1 MRDLAIIIRCHGIIP
16 INFDYGWPEEK
27 IFSDSIFKHTDFI
40 KTITVITLAKMA
52 GVCYGSPDV
61 KKYIKKIDDLYYK
74 ELYEKENVKNT
85 EELVNYLYGPN
96 PKIEPIRKLNEELFG
111 IKELFGISSPVI
123 TKLEDYSID
132 KYYSGD
138 TQMKNLGIYYLSSNG
153 FTGQEIQMIKNEFE
167 QMSNYLNS
175 SPVNYITKKYIFDK
189 LGKILGRDTRLYFI
203 DLTCFA
209 FKNMNKQAEEERP
222 LNEEAIHWLNKKID
236 ERKLKGGKKR
246 SIRKKRKTRK
256 LRKIQKKQKKQKSN
270 KNI

>member
-1 MRDLAIIIRCHGIIP
+1 MRELAIIIRCHGIIP
-16 INFDYGWPEEK
+16 INFDYGWTEEK
-27 IFSDSIFKHTDFI
+27 IFSDTIFNHTGYI
-40 KTITVITLAKMA
+40 KTITMITLAKMG

-61 KKYIKKIDDLYYK
+61 KKYIKKIDDLYN

-96 PKIEPIRKLNEELFG
+96 PKIEQIRKINEELFG
-111 IKELFGISSPVI
+111 ISFTPEI
-123 TKLEDYSID
+123 TKLEDYSIN

-153 FTGQEIQMIKNEFE
+153 LTGQEIEIIKNEFE

-175 SPVNYITKKYIFDK
+175 SPVNYITKIYIFDK

-209 FKNMNKQAEEERP
+209 FKNMNKQAEKERP
-222 LNEEAIHWLNKKID
+222 LNEPAIDWLNSVITH
-236 ERKLKGGKKR
+236 RNLKGGKKR

-256 LRKIQKKQKKQKSN
+256 LRKIKKKQKSN

>member
-1 MRDLAIIIRCHGIIP
+1 MKDLAIIIRCHGIIP

-27 IFSDSIFKHTDFI
+27 IFSNSIFNHTGYI
-40 KTITVITLAKMA
+40 KTIIMITLAKMG

-61 KKYIKKIDDLYYK
+61 QKYIKKIDDLYYN
-74 ELYEKENVKNT
+74 ELYVKENVKNT

-111 IKELFGISSPVI
+111 ISFAPEI
-123 TKLEDYSID
+123 TKLQDDSIE

-138 TQMKNLGIYYLSSNG
+138 TQMKNLGIFYLSSKG
-153 FTGQEIQMIKNEFE
+153 LTGQEIETIKNEFK
-167 QMSNYLNS
+167 QMSNYLNT
-175 SPVNYITKKYIFDK
+175 PGNYMKKSQIFEI
-189 LGKILGRDTRLYFI
+189 LSNILGIDTRLYFI

-209 FKNMNKQAEEERP
+209 FKNMNKQAEEEKRP
-222 LNEEAIHWLNKKID
+222 LTEPAIDWLNSVITH
-236 ERKLKGGKKR
+236 RNLKGGKKR

-256 LRKIQKKQKKQKSN
+256 LRKIQKKQKSN

>member
-27 IFSDSIFKHTDFI
+27 IFSNSIFNHTSYI
-40 KTITVITLAKMA
+40 KTITMITLAKMG

-61 KKYIKKIDDLYYK
+61 KKYIKKIDDLYNN

-111 IKELFGISSPVI
+111 ISFAPEI
-123 TKLEDYSID
+123 TRLQEQSIE

-138 TQMKNLGIYYLSSNG
+138 TQMKNLGIFYLSSNG
-153 FTGQEIQMIKNEFE
+153 LTGKEIETIKNEFE
-167 QMSNYLNS
+167 QMSNYLNT
-175 SPVNYITKKYIFDK
+175 PGNYMKKSQIFEI
-189 LGKILGRDTRLYFI
+189 LGNILGRDTRLYFI

-209 FKNMNKQAEEERP
+209 FENMNKLAEGP
-222 LNEEAIHWLNKKID
+222 LREPAIEWLNSVITH
-236 ERKLKGGKKR
+236 RNLKGGKKR

-256 LRKIQKKQKKQKSN
+256 LRKIQEKQKKQEKQKSN